1 MEPVGLA
8 VGLVG
13 LFSTCMDVMQ
23 RVGSYRTADRDSR
36 QLDAQL
42 NATMHLF
49 ERWGDG
55 VGISKGKLSDTHH
68 PDLDNPRTYA
78 VVQGLLNSIKDF
90 STTSNEPTS
99 PKGLL
104 KAPSFPVSGD
114 LSSHG
119 PKASRWQKT
128 AWALR
133 GKLKHTGR
141 VQALA
146 GLVSDLYNVVS
157 PDTAGS
163 SALTRTPSFKDLSIS
178 ASEPPY
184 AVEIREL
191 LQKIEEEME
200 GKHFICS
207 EIPDQAN
214 ISPPPNDVFS
224 DSNDKRV
231 EETCE
236 WILRRDEFLEWQKPS
251 SSSKL
256 LWIKGPAGFGK
267 TVLCSR
273 IVQELERTAQEPV
286 AYFFLSSRYDGRDDP
301 FLAIRAWL
309 AMMIQHSPA
318 SRDIVAKTRLSKHEP
333 LASQSI
339 ILRAFRE
346 VIEGVP
352 SCILVLDGLDEC
364 TGMSTTD
371 TKSVPHFLQELR
383 IAITNTTAK
392 LLLSSRFDAI
402 IQQSLSDFT
411 GYSEYTIIPDDV
423 RPDLMAYSSKLVK
436 AKLPNKDEL
445 TRASI
450 AQKMTDRSEGQF
462 QWVRLQQGSLRKGR
476 SRKQLEREIDATP
489 SGLDSLYDREWN
501 RINSM
506 GTSDKDRALS
516 LLQWTAFTFRPLKV
530 YEITE
535 AVLITADMEEFPFE
549 EMPDCVDQDYVD
561 SMILE
566 LCGSLI
572 EVRRISSFE
581 NTESSEGIHIH
592 ESEEDSI
599 GYREVYLSHFS
610 VMEYLLLKTFPGTA
624 TLLSNEKLRATNGN
638 AQNLALAKH
647 CIRFLNSRGAFE
659 SVKMNNNE
667 RWKTHFKSYAV
678 RGGFLH
684 CREVK
689 NMDLQLQ
696 QAIITLLDSRNQ
708 NWPFVREIVATWA
721 MGHVSQER
729 SMSPSVFAAYYGL
742 TDTVAHLI
750 GEGSFDMYDRASA
763 NSTPLHWA
771 CISGKKDTVE
781 LLVDNGAEIN
791 VRCHLGQAPLHISV
805 ESGEDE
811 ITEFLISKGADVSV
825 VDDYGRTALTIAS
838 MSGNTEVARQLIDSG
853 ADISH
858 GTTDGFTPLSMAS
871 SGGHVELVKLL
882 IQRGADI
889 NQVAANGYYSP
900 LFMAVWY
907 DNSELIEL
915 LIDEGA
921 ELDEIR
927 FKGQMFSLLAVAAGK
942 GLLNSVKALINKGVE
957 PTESKPLFLA
967 ASYGSYLGFSSHFD
981 EKKAPAWLE
990 PRRLRYHQVL
1000 EVLLQS
1006 GANVNTSDERGE
1018 SPLHHASLSGFIDIA
1033 EILIQ
1038 KSAGLDIKSVAGETP
1053 LHCASRN
1060 GHLRVTQLLVQH
1072 GADVASKDNHGRTP
1086 LHYACISGNLEVVNF
1101 IIGSSHTQTLDEAD
1115 HWGSTPLSLAARFGW
1130 VDIIKTLL
1138 DTGTVEVE
1146 SSDKFSRTTTWWAT
1160 SHNHDAAARLLAGTD
1175 GTDIEDGEAVQE
1187 QKPEIGIF
1195 CDICRLDV
1203 SDQIFAYFTL
1213 MVSTAVVFIMSA
1225 KYTVEIPDD
1234 AVWVT
1239 NWDELHAAPR
1249 FGGVLLPKY
1258 GGFVIEVDEKIV
1270 LATDEKMSKEVLNL
1284 LTDLEKNDSQTEEK
1298 QTIPNKRDLGTRG
1311 YGNRCSHPPCFGPG
1325 LCSQYS
1331 HCHNFLL
1338 KVKTAATFDFV
1349 PFIKFPHIMSQP
1361 NTEIHESTNPGAT
1374 CCSSEEGIAYKDL
1387 SPEQKEISDILRN
1400 MDRDPD
1406 LMGLADLGKDGV
1418 FRFLDADR
1426 NIHYAVPLRPAL
1438 IKALIDRLPYDPEVE
1453 KFWRGVDGTKV
1464 PEEKWYNPPEGILPP
1479 PLTEDERREEEEL
1492 MDKNKEKIDKIR
1504 EDLKNGIY
1512 RERLVFI
1519 ESDNKLE

>member
-23 RVGSYRTADRDSR
+23 RVDSYRTAGRDSR

-68 PDLDNPRTYA
+68 PDLDNARTYA
-78 VVQGLLNSIKDF
+78 VVHGLLNSIKDF

-99 PKGLL
+99 PKGLQ

-119 PKASRWQKT
+119 PKISRWQKT

-133 GKLKHTGR
+133 GKLKHTGC

-163 SALTRTPSFKDLSIS
+163 SASTRTPSFKDLSIGLTS
-178 ASEPPY
+178 IADK
-184 AVEIREL
+184 IRDL
-191 LQKIEEEME
+191 HSWL
-200 GKHFICS
+200 G
-207 EIPDQAN
+207 A
-214 ISPPPNDVFS
+214 PPPNDVFS

-273 IVQELERTAQEPV
+273 IVQELERTAQGPV

-318 SRDIVAKTRLSKHEP
+318 SRDIVTKTRLSEHEP
-333 LASQSI
+333 LASQAI

-383 IAITNTTAK
+383 IVITNTTAK

-423 RPDLMAYSSKLVK
+423 RPDLMAYSSELVK

-450 AQKMTDRSEGQF
+450 AQKMTDRSQGQF
-462 QWVRLQQGSLRKGR
+462 QWVRLQEGSLRKGR

-506 GTSDKDRALS
+506 GASDKERALS
-516 LLQWTAFTFRPLKV
+516 LLQWTAFTLRPLTV

-535 AVLITADMEEFPFE
+535 AVLITEDLEEFPFE

-572 EVRRISSFE
+572 EVQHVSSSE
-581 NTESSEGIHIH
+581 STESSEGIHIH

-599 GYREVYLSHFS
+599 GYQEVHLSHFS
-610 VMEYLLLKTFPGTA
+610 VMEYLLLKTFPSTA

-638 AQNLALAKH
+638 AHNLALAKH

-667 RWKTHFKSYAV
+667 RWKSHFVPYAV
-678 RGGFLH
+678 NYGFPH

-689 NMDLQLQ
+689 TMDLQLQ
-696 QAIITLLDSRNQ
+696 QAIIALLDIRNL

-721 MGHVSQER
+721 MGHVSQEW
-729 SMSPSVFAAYYGL
+729 SMSPSVFAAYHGL

-763 NSTPLHWA
+763 NSTPLFWA

-805 ESGEDE
+805 ERGENE

-838 MSGNTEVARQLIDSG
+838 MRGNTEVARHLIDSE

-858 GTTDGFTPLSMAS
+858 GTTDGFTPLLMAS
-871 SGGHVELVKLL
+871 SRGHVELVKLL
-882 IQRGADI
+882 IQRGADV
-889 NQVAANGYYSP
+889 NQVAANGYSP
-900 LFMAVWY
+900 LFMAVCY
-907 DNSELIEL
+907 DDSELIEL

-921 ELDEIR
+921 ELDEIQ
-927 FKGQMFSLLAVAAGK
+927 FEGQMFSLLSVAAGN
-942 GLLNSVKALINKGVE
+942 GLLNSVKALIKKGVE
-957 PTESKPLFLA
+957 PTESKSLFLA
-967 ASYGSYLGFSSHFD
+967 ASYGTYLGFSSHFD
-981 EKKAPAWLE
+981 AKRAPAWLE
-990 PRRLRYHQVL
+990 PRRLCYQQVL

-1006 GANVNTSDERGE
+1006 GANVNISDERGE
-1018 SPLHHASLSGFIDIA
+1018 SPLHHASVSGFIDIA

-1086 LHYACISGNLEVVNF
+1086 LHYACISGNLEVVNL

-1138 DTGTVEVE
+1138 DTGTVDVE

-1160 SHNHDAAARLLAGTD
+1160 SRNYDAAARLLAGTD
-1175 GTDIEDGEAVQE
+1175 GTDIEEGEAVQE
-1187 QKPEIGIF
+1187 QKPEIGIL
-1195 CDICRLDV
+1195 CDICRT
-1203 SDQIFAYFTL
+1203 SDRTCHQAIKMKLISSLLTTL
-1213 MVSTAVVFIMSA
+1213 LAGSTVSA

-1270 LATDEKMSKEVLNL
+1270 LATDERMSREVLDL
-1284 LTDLEKNDSQTEEK
+1284 LTDLEKSETQPDDEQAT
-1298 QTIPNKRDLGTRG
+1298 PNKRDLEIRD
-1311 YGNRCSHPPCFGPG
+1311 RAIF
-1325 LCSQYS
+1325 
-1331 HCHNFLL
+1331 FLL
-1338 KVKTAATFDFV
+1338 LVKTTFTFNFF
-1349 PFIKFPHIMSQP
+1349 PYIKFPQIMSHP

-1374 CCSSEEGIAYKDL
+1374 CRSSEEGIAYKDL
-1387 SPEQKEISDILRN
+1387 PPEQKEISDILRN

-1453 KFWRGVDGTKV
+1453 NFWRGVDGTKV
-1464 PEEKWYNPPEGILPP
+1464 PEEQWYNPPEGILPP
-1479 PLTEDERREEEEL
+1479 PLTEDERREEKEL
-1492 MDKNKEKIDKIR
+1492 MEKNKDKIDKIR

-1512 RERLVFI
+1512 SERLVFI

>member
-1 MEPVGLA
+1 M
-8 VGLVG
+8 
-13 LFSTCMDVMQ
+13 
-23 RVGSYRTADRDSR
+23 
-36 QLDAQL
+36 
-42 NATMHLF
+42 
-49 ERWGDG
+49 
-55 VGISKGKLSDTHH
+55 
-68 PDLDNPRTYA
+68 
-78 VVQGLLNSIKDF
+78 
-90 STTSNEPTS
+90 
-99 PKGLL
+99 
-104 KAPSFPVSGD
+104 
-114 LSSHG
+114 
-119 PKASRWQKT
+119 
-128 AWALR
+128 
-133 GKLKHTGR
+133 
-141 VQALA
+141 
-146 GLVSDLYNVVS
+146 
-157 PDTAGS
+157 
-163 SALTRTPSFKDLSIS
+163 
-178 ASEPPY
+178 
-184 AVEIREL
+184 
-191 LQKIEEEME
+191 
-200 GKHFICS
+200 
-207 EIPDQAN
+207 
-214 ISPPPNDVFS
+214 FS

-318 SRDIVAKTRLSKHEP
+318 SRDIVAKTRISEHEP

-423 RPDLMAYSSKLVK
+423 RPDLMAYSSELVK

-450 AQKMTDRSEGQF
+450 AQKMTERSEGQF
-462 QWVRLQQGSLRKGR
+462 QWVRLQEGSLRKGR

-506 GTSDKDRALS
+506 GASDKDRALS
-516 LLQWTAFTFRPLKV
+516 LLQWTAFTLRPLTV

-535 AVLITADMEEFPFE
+535 AVLITEDLEEFPFE

-572 EVRRISSFE
+572 EVQHVSSSE
-581 NTESSEGIHIH
+581 STESSEGIHIH

-599 GYREVYLSHFS
+599 GYQEVHLSHFS

-638 AQNLALAKH
+638 AHNLALAKH

-667 RWKTHFKSYAV
+667 RCKSHFVLYAV
-678 RGGFLH
+678 NIGFLH

-689 NMDLQLQ
+689 TMDLQLQ

-721 MGHVSQER
+721 IGDGCQER
-729 SMSPSVFAAYYGL
+729 SMSPFVFAAYCGL

-750 GEGSFDMYDRASA
+750 GEGSVDMYDRASA
-763 NSTPLHWA
+763 NSTPLYWA

-805 ESGEDE
+805 ERGKNE

-838 MSGNTEVARQLIDSG
+838 ISGNTEVARQLIDSE

-858 GTTDGFTPLSMAS
+858 VTTDGFTPLSMATS
-871 SGGHVELVKLL
+871 RGHVELVKLL

-889 NQVAANGYYSP
+889 NQVAANGYSP

-907 DNSELIEL
+907 DDSELIEL

-921 ELDEIR
+921 ELDEIQYE
-927 FKGQMFSLLAVAAGK
+927 GQMFSLLAVAAGK
-942 GLLNSVKALINKGVE
+942 GLLNSVKALINMGVE

-967 ASYGSYLGFSSHFD
+967 ASYGAYLGFSSHFD
-981 EKKAPAWLE
+981 AKKAPTWLE
-990 PRRLRYHQVL
+990 PCHLRYHQVL

-1006 GANVNTSDERGE
+1006 GANVNTSDVCGL
-1018 SPLHHASLSGFIDIA
+1018 SPLHRASVSGYIDIA
-1033 EILIQ
+1033 EILTQ
-1038 KSAGLDIKSVAGETP
+1038 KSAGLNIKSVAGETP

-1086 LHYACISGNLEVVNF
+1086 LHYACISGNLEVVNL

-1130 VDIIKTLL
+1130 ADIIKTLL

-1146 SSDKFSRTTTWWAT
+1146 SSDKFSRTTIWWAT
-1160 SHNHDAAARLLAGTD
+1160 SRNHDAAARLLAGTD
-1175 GTDIEDGEAVQE
+1175 GTEIEEGEAVQE
-1187 QKPEIGIF
+1187 QKPEIGIL
-1195 CDICRLDV
+1195 CDICWLDV
-1203 SDQIFAYFTL
+1203 SYQIFANCGICNGGDFD
-1213 MVSTAVVFIMSA
+1213 VCSA
-1225 KYTVEIPDD
+1225 CLSLGGHCF
-1234 AVWVT
+1234 
-1239 NWDELHAAPR
+1239 DETHELA
-1249 FGGVLLPKY
+1249 
-1258 GGFVIEVDEKIV
+1258 GF
-1270 LATDEKMSKEVLNL
+1270 LA
-1284 LTDLEKNDSQTEEK
+1284 
-1298 QTIPNKRDLGTRG
+1298 
-1311 YGNRCSHPPCFGPG
+1311 
-1325 LCSQYS
+1325 
-1331 HCHNFLL
+1331 
-1338 KVKTAATFDFV
+1338 
-1349 PFIKFPHIMSQP
+1349 
-1361 NTEIHESTNPGAT
+1361 
-1374 CCSSEEGIAYKDL
+1374 
-1387 SPEQKEISDILRN
+1387 
-1400 MDRDPD
+1400 
-1406 LMGLADLGKDGV
+1406 
-1418 FRFLDADR
+1418 
-1426 NIHYAVPLRPAL
+1426 
-1438 IKALIDRLPYDPEVE
+1438 
-1453 KFWRGVDGTKV
+1453 
-1464 PEEKWYNPPEGILPP
+1464 
-1479 PLTEDERREEEEL
+1479 EEE
-1492 MDKNKEKIDKIR
+1492 DK
-1504 EDLKNGIY
+1504 
-1512 RERLVFI
+1512 
-1519 ESDNKLE
+1519 

>member
-23 RVGSYRTADRDSR
+23 RVDSYRTADRDSR

-99 PKGLL
+99 PKGLQ

-200 GKHFICS
+200 GKHFI
-207 EIPDQAN
+207 
-214 ISPPPNDVFS
+214 SPPPNDVFS

-236 WILRRDEFLEWQKPS
+236 WILRREEFLEWQKPS

-318 SRDIVAKTRLSKHEP
+318 SRDIVAKTRLSEHEP

-423 RPDLMAYSSKLVK
+423 RPDLMAYSSELVK

-462 QWVRLQQGSLRKGR
+462 QWVKLQEGSLRKGR
-476 SRKQLEREIDATP
+476 SRKQLEREIDETP

-506 GTSDKDRALS
+506 GDSDKNRALS
-516 LLQWTAFTFRPLKV
+516 LLQWTAFTYRPLTI

-535 AVLITADMEEFPFE
+535 TILITEDLEEFPFE

-572 EVRRISSFE
+572 EVRHVS
-581 NTESSEGIHIH
+581 SSENIEHPERIH
-592 ESEEDSI
+592 ESGEDSV
-599 GYREVYLSHFS
+599 GLQEVHLSHFS
-610 VMEYLLLKTFPGTA
+610 VKEYLLLRTFPGTA

-638 AQNLALAKH
+638 AHNLALAKH
-647 CIRFLNSRGAFE
+647 CIRFLNSRGVFE

-667 RWKTHFKSYAV
+667 RWKPQFVLYAV
-678 RGGFLH
+678 NWGFVH

-689 NMDLQLQ
+689 TMDLQLQ

-708 NWPFVREIVATWA
+708 NWPFVRDLVAIWA
-721 MGHVSQER
+721 MGDVSQER
-729 SMSPSVFAAYYGL
+729 SMSPSAFAAYHGL

-763 NSTPLHWA
+763 DSTPLYWA
-771 CISGKKDTVE
+771 CGSGKKDTVE

-791 VRCHLGQAPLHISV
+791 ARCHLGLSPLHISV
-805 ESGEDE
+805 ETGQNE

-825 VDDYGRTALTIAS
+825 VDDYGRTALT

-858 GTTDGFTPLSMAS
+858 VTTDGFTPLSMAS
-871 SGGHVELVKLL
+871 RRGHVELVKLL

-889 NQVAANGYYSP
+889 NQAAANGYSP

-907 DNSELIEL
+907 DDSELIEL

-921 ELDEIR
+921 KVDEIQYE
-927 FKGQMFSLLAVAAGK
+927 GQMFSLLAVAAGK
-942 GLLNSVKALINKGVE
+942 GFLNSVKALINKGAE
-957 PTESKPLFLA
+957 PTEFRPLFLA
-967 ASYGSYLGFSSHFD
+967 ASYGAYLGFSSYFD
-981 EKKAPAWLE
+981 AKKAPVWLE
-990 PRRLRYHQVL
+990 PRRSHYRHVL

-1006 GANVNTSDERGE
+1006 GACVNTSDLLGYT
-1018 SPLHHASLSGFIDIA
+1018 PLHWASFCGIIDIV

-1038 KSAGLDIKSVAGETP
+1038 NGAGLSIQSVAGMTP

-1072 GADVASKDNHGRTP
+1072 GADVASKDNRGRTP
-1086 LHYACISGNLEVVNF
+1086 LHYACISGNLEVVNL

-1130 VDIIKTLL
+1130 VDMIKTLL
-1138 DTGTVEVE
+1138 DAGTVEVE

-1160 SHNHDAAARLLAGTD
+1160 SRNHDAAARLLAGAD
-1175 GTDIEDGEAVQE
+1175 GTDIEEGEAVQE
-1187 QKPEIGIF
+1187 QKPEIETF
-1195 CDICRLDV
+1195 CDICCLDV
-1203 SDQIFAYFTL
+1203 SDQIFAHFSSLLTTL
-1213 MVSTAVVFIMSA
+1213 LAGSIASA

-1298 QTIPNKRDLGTRG
+1298 QTIPNKRDLETRG

-1331 HCHNFLL
+1331 HCHNLLL
-1338 KVKTAATFDFV
+1338 KVKTAFTFDFF
-1349 PFIKFPHIMSQP
+1349 PFIKFPQIMSQP

-1387 SPEQKEISDILRN
+1387 PPEQKEISDILRN

-1453 KFWRGVDGTKV
+1453 NFWRGVDGTKV
-1464 PEEKWYNPPEGILPP
+1464 PEEQWYNPSEGILPP
-1479 PLTEDERREEEEL
+1479 PLTEDERKEEKEL
-1492 MDKNKEKIDKIR
+1492 MDKNKDKTDRMR
-1504 EDLKNGIY
+1504 EDLKSGIH

>member
-23 RVGSYRTADRDSR
+23 RVDSYRTADRDSR

-99 PKGLL
+99 PKGLQ
-104 KAPSFPVSGD
+104 KAPSFPVLGD

-119 PKASRWQKT
+119 PKISRWQKT

-133 GKLKHTGR
+133 GKLKHTGL

-207 EIPDQAN
+207 EIPA
-214 ISPPPNDVFS
+214 PPPNDVFS

-256 LWIKGPAGFGK
+256 LWVKGPAGFGK

-318 SRDIVAKTRLSKHEP
+318 SRDIVAKTRLSEHEP

-364 TGMSTTD
+364 TGMSTAD

-383 IAITNTTAK
+383 IAITNSTAK

-411 GYSEYTIIPDDV
+411 GYSEYTITPDDV
-423 RPDLMAYSSKLVK
+423 RPDLMAYSSELVK

-462 QWVRLQQGSLRKGR
+462 Q
-476 SRKQLEREIDATP
+476 
-489 SGLDSLYDREWN
+489 
-501 RINSM
+501 
-506 GTSDKDRALS
+506 
-516 LLQWTAFTFRPLKV
+516 PLTI

-535 AVLITADMEEFPFE
+535 TVLITEDLEEFPFE

-572 EVRRISSFE
+572 EVRHVS
-581 NTESSEGIHIH
+581 SSENIEHPERIH
-592 ESEEDSI
+592 ESGEDSV
-599 GYREVYLSHFS
+599 GLQEVHLSHFS
-610 VMEYLLLKTFPGTA
+610 VKEYLLLRTFPGTA

-638 AQNLALAKH
+638 AHNLALAKH
-647 CIRFLNSRGAFE
+647 CIRFLNSRGVFE

-667 RWKTHFKSYAV
+667 RWKPQFVLYAV
-678 RGGFLH
+678 NWGFVH

-689 NMDLQLQ
+689 TMDLQLQ

-708 NWPFVREIVATWA
+708 NWPFVRDLVAIWA
-721 MGHVSQER
+721 MGDVSQER
-729 SMSPSVFAAYYGL
+729 SMSPSVFAAYHGL

-750 GEGSFDMYDRASA
+750 GEGSFDMHDRASA
-763 NSTPLHWA
+763 NSTPLYWA
-771 CISGKKDTVE
+771 CDSGKKDTVE
-781 LLVDNGAEIN
+781 LLVGNGAEIN
-791 VRCHLGQAPLHISV
+791 ARCHLGLSPLHISV
-805 ESGEDE
+805 ENGEDE

-825 VDDYGRTALTIAS
+825 VDDYGRTALT

-871 SGGHVELVKLL
+871 RRGHVELVKLL

-889 NQVAANGYYSP
+889 NQAAANGYSP
-900 LFMAVWY
+900 LFMAVCY
-907 DNSELIEL
+907 DDSELIEL

-921 ELDEIR
+921 KLDEIQYE
-927 FKGQMFSLLAVAAGK
+927 GQMFSLLAVAAGK
-942 GLLNSVKALINKGVE
+942 GFLNSVKALINKGAE
-957 PTESKPLFLA
+957 PTEFKPLFLA
-967 ASYGSYLGFSSHFD
+967 ASYGAYLGFSSYFNA
-981 EKKAPAWLE
+981 KKAPVWLE
-990 PRRLRYHQVL
+990 PRRSHYRQVL

-1006 GANVNTSDERGE
+1006 GACVNTSDLLGYT
-1018 SPLHHASLSGFIDIA
+1018 PLHWASFCGVIDIV

-1038 KSAGLDIKSVAGETP
+1038 NGAGLSIQSVAGMTP

-1072 GADVASKDNHGRTP
+1072 GADVASKDNRGRTP
-1086 LHYACISGNLEVVNF
+1086 LHYACISGNLEVVNL

-1115 HWGSTPLSLAARFGW
+1115 HWGSTPFSLAARFGW

-1138 DTGTVEVE
+1138 DAGTVEVE

-1160 SHNHDAAARLLAGTD
+1160 SRNHDAAARLLAGAD
-1175 GTDIEDGEAVQE
+1175 GTDIEEREAVQE
-1187 QKPEIGIF
+1187 QKPEIETF
-1195 CDICRLDV
+1195 CDICCLDV
-1203 SDQIFAYFTL
+1203 SDQVFAHCGICIGGDFD
-1213 MVSTAVVFIMSA
+1213 VCSA
-1225 KYTVEIPDD
+1225 CLSLGGHCF
-1234 AVWVT
+1234 
-1239 NWDELHAAPR
+1239 DETHELVPCR
-1249 FGGVLLPKY
+1249 
-1258 GGFVIEVDEKIV
+1258 
-1270 LATDEKMSKEVLNL
+1270 
-1284 LTDLEKNDSQTEEK
+1284 TE
-1298 QTIPNKRDLGTRG
+1298 
-1311 YGNRCSHPPCFGPG
+1311 PG
-1325 LCSQYS
+1325 M
-1331 HCHNFLL
+1331 N
-1338 KVKTAATFDFV
+1338 
-1349 PFIKFPHIMSQP
+1349 
-1361 NTEIHESTNPGAT
+1361 
-1374 CCSSEEGIAYKDL
+1374 
-1387 SPEQKEISDILRN
+1387 
-1400 MDRDPD
+1400 
-1406 LMGLADLGKDGV
+1406 
-1418 FRFLDADR
+1418 
-1426 NIHYAVPLRPAL
+1426 
-1438 IKALIDRLPYDPEVE
+1438 
-1453 KFWRGVDGTKV
+1453 
-1464 PEEKWYNPPEGILPP
+1464 
-1479 PLTEDERREEEEL
+1479 
-1492 MDKNKEKIDKIR
+1492 
-1504 EDLKNGIY
+1504 
-1512 RERLVFI
+1512 
-1519 ESDNKLE
+1519 

>member
-23 RVGSYRTADRDSR
+23 RVDSYRTADRDSR

-49 ERWGDG
+49 EQWGDG
-55 VGISKGKLSDTHH
+55 VGISKGKLSDNHH

-90 STTSNEPTS
+90 STNSNEPSS
-99 PKGLL
+99 PKGLQ
-104 KAPSFPVSGD
+104 KTPSFPMSGD
-114 LSSHG
+114 VSSHDS
-119 PKASRWQKT
+119 KISRWQKT

-133 GKLKHTGR
+133 GKLKQTSH

-146 GLVSDLYNVVS
+146 GLVSDLYSIVS

-200 GKHFICS
+200 GKHFI
-207 EIPDQAN
+207 
-214 ISPPPNDVFS
+214 SPPPNDVFS

-251 SSSKL
+251 SLSKL

-318 SRDIVAKTRLSKHEP
+318 SRDIVAKTRLLEHEP
-333 LASQSI
+333 LASQAI

-371 TKSVPHFLQELR
+371 TKSIPHFLQELR

-392 LLLSSRFDAI
+392 LLVSSRFDAI

-423 RPDLMAYSSKLVK
+423 RPDLMAYSSELVK
-436 AKLPNKDEL
+436 VKLPNKDEL

-462 QWVRLQQGSLRKGR
+462 QWVRLQEGSLRKGR

-506 GTSDKDRALS
+506 GDSDKNRALS
-516 LLQWTAFTFRPLKV
+516 LLRWTAFAFRPLTV

-535 AVLITADMEEFPFE
+535 AVLITEDLEEFPFE

-572 EVRRISSFE
+572 EVRHVS
-581 NTESSEGIHIH
+581 SSENIEHPKRIH
-592 ESEEDSI
+592 ESGEDSV
-599 GYREVYLSHFS
+599 GLQEVYLSHFS
-610 VMEYLLLKTFPGTA
+610 VKEYLLLRSFPGTA

-638 AQNLALAKH
+638 AHNLALAKH

-667 RWKTHFKSYAV
+667 VFKSLFISYALSC
-678 RGGFLH
+678 GFLH

-689 NMDLQLQ
+689 TMDLQLQ

-708 NWPFVREIVATWA
+708 NWPFVKELVATWA
-721 MGHVSQER
+721 IADVYQER
-729 SMSPSVFAAYYGL
+729 SMSPFVFAAYYGL

-750 GEGSFDMYDRASA
+750 GEGSFNMYDRASA
-763 NSTPLHWA
+763 NSTPLYWA

-805 ESGEDE
+805 ESGENE

-858 GTTDGFTPLSMAS
+858 KTTNGFTPFSMAS
-871 SGGHVELVKLL
+871 SRGHVELVKLL

-889 NQVAANGYYSP
+889 NQVAANGYSP
-900 LFMAVWY
+900 LFMAVCY
-907 DNSELIEL
+907 DDSELIEL

-921 ELDEIR
+921 ELDEIQ
-927 FKGQMFSLLAVAAGK
+927 FEGQMFSLLDVAAGK
-942 GLLNSVKALINKGVE
+942 GFLNSVKALINKGVE
-957 PTESKPLFLA
+957 PTRSKPLFFA
-967 ASYGSYLGFSSHFD
+967 ASYGAYRGFSSYF
-981 EKKAPAWLE
+981 EVKKAPAWLE
-990 PRRLRYHQVL
+990 PRRLRYRQVL

-1006 GANVNTSDERGE
+1006 GANVNTSDVCGL
-1018 SPLHHASLSGFIDIA
+1018 SPLHRHSVSGFIEIA

-1038 KSAGLDIKSVAGETP
+1038 KSAGLNMKSVAGETP

-1072 GADVASKDNHGRTP
+1072 GADVASKDNRGRTP
-1086 LHYACISGNLEVVNF
+1086 LHYACISGNLEVVNL

-1130 VDIIKTLL
+1130 IDIIKTLL

-1146 SSDKFSRTTTWWAT
+1146 SSDKFSRTTIWWAT
-1160 SHNHDAAARLLAGTD
+1160 SRNHDAAARLLAGTD
-1175 GTDIEDGEAVQE
+1175 GTDIEEGEAVQE
-1187 QKPEIGIF
+1187 QKPEIGIL
-1195 CDICRLDV
+1195 CDICWLKA
-1203 SDQIFAYFTL
+1203 SDQMFAHFSSLLTTL
-1213 MVSTAVVFIMSA
+1213 LAGSMVSA

-1270 LATDEKMSKEVLNL
+1270 LATDEKMSKEVLDL

-1331 HCHNFLL
+1331 HCHNLML
-1338 KVKTAATFDFV
+1338 KIKTAFTFDFF
-1349 PFIKFPHIMSQP
+1349 PFIKFPQIMSQP

-1374 CCSSEEGIAYKDL
+1374 CCSSEQGIAYKDL

-1418 FRFLDADR
+1418 FRFLDAYR

-1464 PEEKWYNPPEGILPP
+1464 PEEQWYNPPEGILPP
-1479 PLTEDERREEEEL
+1479 PLTEDERREEKEL

-1512 RERLVFI
+1512 RERLVFV